1 MDAMT
6 TQRGPRLNPLLRQ
19 PGGGWYLPVSLKR
32 VREAM
37 GVSQSEL
44 ARRSGIARQTI
55 MYVERGDRMARAATL
70 KKIADGLGVEPMDL
84 VVPIE
89 EERTPDMR

>member
-6 TQRGPRLNPLLRQ
+6 RGPRKNPLLRI
-19 PGGGWYLPVSLKR
+19 PGGGWYLPVALKR
-32 VREAM
+32 VRTAM

-55 MYVERGDRMARAATL
+55 MYIERGDQMARAKTL
-70 KKIADGLGVEPMDL
+70 NKIANGLGVEPMDL

-89 EERTPDMR
+89 DAET